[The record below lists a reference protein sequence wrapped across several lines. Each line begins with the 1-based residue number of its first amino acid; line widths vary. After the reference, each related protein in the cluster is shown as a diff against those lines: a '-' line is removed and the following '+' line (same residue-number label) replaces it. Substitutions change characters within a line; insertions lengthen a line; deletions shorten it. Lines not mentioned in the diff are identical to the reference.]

1 MIPSLFKF
9 PFQPS
14 FVCWKPF
21 LINDIVNSSGFL
33 VRPPTQGDSFMPE
46 YKCKIA
52 SQGGETVE
60 KIIQSGSVSSLK
72 KQVALDGGF
81 LLKAKKTDEGSRL
94 ISFFTPKKIKPKDFY
109 SFNQEFLTLL
119 RAGLP
124 VVIALDG
131 IIEKQDETFFSRIL
145 KTIRNDISGGKSI
158 SAAFEK
164 HKNIFSPLYI
174 ATLRSGEAS
183 GNIPDAVEEYL
194 VYFERSIQIRQKI
207 KTASVY
213 PAILICCS
221 VFVVM
226 FLMIFVVPTIT
237 GTFVSSGSQL
247 PFLTRILLD
256 FSDLIRSYFL
266 LGGGSIILLILGVSY
281 YLRSD
286 QGRLNFDT
294 LYLKLPFLG
303 NLSILYSTS
312 LFTSSLSTVLL
323 GGLPL
328 NQALHISKGAIKNRF
343 MLAGIE
349 KAIRAIEQGK
359 GFAQAFGE
367 YSIFPDMALRMVAA
381 GEEGGGLER
390 VLKDIAQFFDR
401 EVEARLSILTSTIEP
416 VLMVLMGFIIGFIM
430 LAMYMPI
437 FQMAGALG

>member
-1 MIPSLFKF
+1 
-9 PFQPS
+9 
-14 FVCWKPF
+14 
-21 LINDIVNSSGFL
+21 
-33 VRPPTQGDSFMPE
+33 MPE

-52 SQGGETVE
+52 SQGGEMVE
-60 KIIQSGSVSSLK
+60 KIIQSSSVPSLK

-81 LLKAKKTDEGSRL
+81 LVKAEKADESSVL
-94 ISFFTPKKIKPKDFY
+94 ISCFTRKTIRSKDFY
-109 SFNQEFLTLL
+109 SFNQEFMTLL

-131 IIEKQDETFFSRIL
+131 IIEKQDEKFFSRIL
-145 KTIRNDISGGKSI
+145 KNIRDDISGGKSI

-164 HKNIFSPLYI
+164 HKTIFSPIYI
-174 ATLRSGEAS
+174 AILMSGEAS

-226 FLMIFVVPTIT
+226 FLIIFVVPTIT

-247 PFLTRILLD
+247 PFFTRILLD
-256 FSDLIRSYFL
+256 FSELIRSYFL
-266 LGGGSIILLILGVSY
+266 LGVGSIILLILGISY
-281 YLRSD
+281 YLKSD

-303 NLSILYSTS
+303 NLSIFYSTS
-312 LFTSSLSTVLL
+312 LFTSSLSTVFM

-328 NQALHISKGAIKNRF
+328 NQALHISKGVIKNKF

-349 KAIRAIEQGK
+349 KAIRSIEQGK

-367 YSIFPDMALRMVAA
+367 VSLFPDMALRMMAA
-381 GEEGGGLER
+381 GEEGGGLEKI
-390 VLKDIAQFFDR
+390 LKDIARFFDR
-401 EVEARLSILTSTIEP
+401 EVEARLSIVTSTIEP

-430 LAMYMPI
+430 LSMYMPI